1 MHQQK
6 PYFQIRLYSVALGG
20 HRFLGDT
27 LQPVT
32 HTMKYLT
39 IEKLRRDLTKIK
51 EYNKVAEGCKT
62 GDLRSKNKN

>member
-1 MHQQK
+1 MNVSQFLAQLHQPK
-6 PYFQIRLYSVALGG
+6 PYLQIRLYSDVPGG
-20 HRFLGDT
+20 PRFLRDT

-51 EYNKVAEGCKT
+51 NKTK
-62 GDLRSKNKN
+62 